1 MLSHRIQGLLPG
13 RCCNDASLNIQIA
26 LLMEV
31 FLALEAMKL
40 LNLQAVD
47 LSILQATI
55 LFHFLFHNS

>member
-1 MLSHRIQGLLPG
+1 MLSHRIQCLLPAQ
-13 RCCNDASLNIQIA
+13 CSTDAPLNIQIA

-47 LSILQATI
+47 LLIPQATI
-55 LFHFLFHNS
+55 FFFRR